1 MQWRDKASCRD
12 VDPALFF
19 ADAES
24 GPALRRLRPIA
35 EQNCLG
41 CPALERRAVYADDRR
56 ETGLWA
62 GAYRTDRRGPYMRR
76 PLIPGA
82 PLFELGPKVAE
93 AAVWTWIA

>member
-1 MQWRDKASCRD
+1 MNWRDQARCANT
-12 VDPALFF
+12 DPALFF
-19 ADAES
+19 AAAED
-24 GPALRRLRPIA
+24 GPALRRMRPIA

-41 CPALERRAVYADDRR
+41 CPSLERCAVYADDRR
-56 ETGLWA
+56 ETGLWG
-62 GAYRTDRRGPYMRR
+62 GAYRTSRLGPYIRR